1 MDNLY
6 KILEE
11 SVISGNNSFDLVKD
25 YKITQD
31 VLSAMSKI
39 QKGIKTLDEKII
51 EPKLIGYSN
60 KKIGYNNFKPLDI
73 GSPVYFLNGS
83 YLMYQEPINGGEKVK
98 IIFSESAISNYINF
112 KKDE

>member
-1 MDNLY
+1 MNKLY

-11 SVISGNNSFDLVKD
+11 AVINGNNSFDLKKD
-25 YKITQD
+25 YLITED

-39 QKGIKTLDEKII
+39 QKGIKTLEEKII

-60 KKIGYNNFKPLDI
+60 KKIGYNNYKPLDI

-98 IIFSESAISNYINF
+98 IFFSEAAIFNYINF
-112 KKDE
+112 RINE